1 MLDHRLPPQNLDAE
15 QAVLG
20 ALLLDQNAVYRVSS
34 TLRPEDFYQAANRLI
49 YAAALALHDAG
60 QPVDL
65 VTVTEQLRR
74 DNLLEKAGGAV
85 YIASLT
91 DLVPTTAN
99 VEHYA
104 RIVEEKAL
112 LRTLILVSGRIA
124 EMSYDESDEVPR
136 LLDQA
141 EHMILELSTRRGAA
155 VFAQL
160 RDILLKAWESI
171 EAAYAN
177 KGGLSGLPTGFID
190 LDNICAGLQPSDLII
205 LAARPSMGKTAL
217 ALSIAY
223 QVARAESALPVAVFS
238 LEMAKEQLVQRLLS
252 MEAQVDQYRMRTGH
266 LREEDW
272 ERLTDAAANLNDLP
286 IFIDDTAGV
295 SVREIRAKSKRLQG
309 EKGLSL
315 VIVDY
320 LQLIESRRRT
330 ENRQQEIARI
340 SRSLKALAKELNVPV
355 VALSQLSRAVET
367 RPNKRPQMSDLRES
381 GSLEQDADV
390 VIFIYRDD
398 YYNPESEE
406 KGVAELLVAKQRNGP
421 TGIARLA
428 FLKEFT
434 RFVNLAR

>member
-1 MLDHRLPPQNLDAE
+1 MLDHRMPPQNLDAE

-20 ALLLDQNAVYRVSS
+20 ALLLDQDAIYRVSS
-34 TLRPEDFYQAANRLI
+34 TLRPEDFYQSANRLI

-104 RIVEEKAL
+104 RIVEEKSL

-124 EMSYDESDEVPR
+124 EMSYEENDEVPR

-141 EHMILELSTRRGAA
+141 EQMILELSTRRGSA

-160 RDILLKAWESI
+160 REVLLKTWETI

-177 KGGLSGLPTGFID
+177 KGRLSGVPTGFVD
-190 LDNICAGLQPSDLII
+190 LDNICGGFQPSDLII

-223 QVARAESALPVAVFS
+223 QVARSDSALPVAVFS

-252 MEAQVDQYRMRTGH
+252 MEAKVDQYRLRTGN

-286 IFIDDTAGV
+286 IYIDDTAGL
-295 SVREIRAKSKRLQG
+295 SVREIRAKSKRLMG
-309 EKGLSL
+309 EKGLSM
-315 VIVDY
+315 VIIDY
-320 LQLIESRRRT
+320 LQLIQSHKRT
-330 ENRQQEIARI
+330 ENRQQEIAQI

-355 VALSQLSRAVET
+355 VALSQLSRAVES

-390 VIFIYRDD
+390 IIFIYRDD
-398 YYNPESEE
+398 YYNPDSED
-406 KGVAELLVAKQRNGP
+406 KGIAELMVAKQRNGP
-421 TGIARLA
+421 TGTAKLA
-428 FLKEFT
+428 FMKEFT